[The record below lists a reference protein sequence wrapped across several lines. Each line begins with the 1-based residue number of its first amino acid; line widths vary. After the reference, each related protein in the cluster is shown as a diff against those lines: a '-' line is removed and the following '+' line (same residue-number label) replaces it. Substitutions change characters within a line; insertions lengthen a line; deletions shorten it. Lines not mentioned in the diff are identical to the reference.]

1 MVFHIFSTSEK
12 PKGHINVWQQSA
24 VLSCFFGCFC
34 LIKNA
39 CIIFT
44 SHVLTVDAREKRHRH
59 HSDTDTWLR
68 NPKQP
73 PGMVIKPYEMLG
85 YPTNLNWWSPDF
97 FSHQPVQSM
106 AWKKQEI
113 HMPSF
118 FPKQNGSFC
127 STHFTWK
134 FWEMDRESFWGR
146 TSAKG
151 AENHPQQTIIKF
163 GRCIQNVCQFFGVS
177 NWRPCCCLFHL
188 EITHF
193 EQVKRL
199 PPLPT
204 FPKWLD
210 QWSKIHSPCHPRCRA
225 ILRCIN
231 STKPPQPT
239 VVLEEETDSPMEKK
253 WSKKTKRL
261 SQVID

>member
-1 MVFHIFSTSEK
+1 MFLFDQKCMHHIHLTRVDCWCKRKKTSPPLWYWYMAQKSQTTTWDGDKTLWNAGISYQPQLVIAGFLFPSTGSVYGMEK
-12 PKGHINVWQQSA
+12 TRDPYA
-24 VLSCFFGCFC
+24 VLFSKKKWFILLNSFHLEILRDGSGKFLRTDICQRC
-34 LIKNA
+34 
-39 CIIFT
+39 
-44 SHVLTVDAREKRHRH
+44 RE
-59 HSDTDTWLR
+59 S
-68 NPKQP
+68 P
-73 PGMVIKPYEMLG
+73 
-85 YPTNLNWWSPDF
+85 PTNHHQIRQMHPKRLPIFWSF
-97 FSHQPVQSM
+97 
-106 AWKKQEI
+106 
-113 HMPSF
+113 
-118 FPKQNGSFC
+118 
-127 STHFTWK
+127 
-134 FWEMDRESFWGR
+134 
-146 TSAKG
+146 
-151 AENHPQQTIIKF
+151 
-163 GRCIQNVCQFFGVS
+163 